1 MSSFGVGL
9 TLCVVLAV
17 QELTLQAAVELT
29 DAASQ
34 MLGLKACPTKPS
46 HTQILL
52 KFLPSKIF
60 RCFRILCIIPSLI
73 LKSTIYQD
81 YYLKIKI
88 WITSVHR

>member
-17 QELTLQAAVELT
+17 LELTLQAAVELT

-60 RCFRILCIIPSLI
+60 RCFRIPSLI